1 MRNANKTSSNVLIHN
16 VLGEHPIITACI
28 RAQTYI
34 STDHSAQSYLVEP
47 TDDTNHILNES
58 HLAPVASYPRVI
70 TVN

>member
-34 STDHSAQSYLVEP
+34 SIDHSAQSYLVEP